1 MSVDQMDQF
10 IMEAFLN
17 SLKVGIK
24 DKSLPIDASVFY
36 SNYMLLYKRK
46 DVILEFKNSSFK
58 KLGK

>member
-1 MSVDQMDQF
+1 MDQF

-36 SNYMLLYKRK
+36 SNYMLLYKRE